1 MIISHKH
8 QFIFLKTTKTA
19 GTSVELA
26 LSRFC
31 GPNDIITPLS
41 AEEEEERREIGG
53 TPPQN
58 YLPTSRLQYTG
69 LDWWKLLSRGKPP
82 HRYMEHMPARKIRRR
97 VGDETWDRYFKFCI
111 ARNPW
116 DRVISQYYW
125 RQRDLSEE
133 EMPSIMEFLD
143 SKHTQS
149 LRRKGFR
156 LYTLKGEIA
165 VDKICRFE
173 ALQEDLEE
181 VRQHLGLPEPLT
193 LPRAKSG
200 IRKDKRHYSEVLNQA
215 EKERIGELFKEEIEL
230 MGYEYDPS
238 PTD

>member
-41 AEEEEERREIGG
+41 SEEEQKRREIGG

-58 YLPTSRLQYTG
+58 YLPTSRFQYTG
-69 LDWWKLLSRGKPP
+69 LDWWKLLSRGKTPN
-82 HRYMEHMPARKIRRR
+82 RYMEHMPARKIRRR
-97 VGDETWDRYFKFCI
+97 IGREAWNQYFKFCI

-125 RQRDLSEE
+125 RQKDLREE
-133 EMPSIMEFLD
+133 EMPSIMEFLE
-143 SKHTQS
+143 SRHTQS
-149 LRRKGFR
+149 LRRKGFN
-156 LYTLKGEIA
+156 LYTLGGEVV
-165 VDKICRFE
+165 VDKICLYEKLR
-173 ALQEDLEE
+173 EDLEE
-181 VRQHLGLPEPLT
+181 VRQHLELPESLE
-193 LPRAKSG
+193 LPKAKSG
-200 IRKDKRHYSEVLNQA
+200 IRRDKRHYSEVLSEA
-215 EKERIGELFKEEIEL
+215 EKNRIAELFKEEIQL
-230 MGYEYDPS
+230 LGYEY
-238 PTD
+238 

>member
-19 GTSVELA
+19 GTSIELA

-41 AEEEEERREIGG
+41 SEEEKIRQKIGG

-58 YLPTSRLQYTG
+58 YRPTSRFQYTG
-69 LDWWKLLSRGKPP
+69 RDWWKLLSRGKPP
-82 HRYMEHMPARKIRRR
+82 RRYREHMPARKIRRHVR
-97 VGDETWDRYFKFCI
+97 HETWNQYFKFCV

-125 RQRDLSEE
+125 RQRNLRQE

-149 LRRKGFR
+149 LLRKGFG
-156 LYTLKGEIA
+156 LYTLKGQVA
-165 VDKICRFE
+165 VDKICRYE
-173 ALQEDLEE
+173 SLEEDLEE
-181 VRQHLGLPEPLT
+181 VRQHLGLPEPLE
-193 LPRAKSG
+193 LPKAKSG
-200 IRKDKRHYSEVLNQA
+200 VRKDKRHYSDVLSEA
-215 EKERIGELFKEEIEL
+215 EKDRIADLFKDEIKL
-230 MGYEYDPS
+230 MGYQF
-238 PTD
+238 

>member
-31 GPNDIITPLS
+31 GSDDIITPLS
-41 AEEEEERREIGG
+41 SEEEEKRREIGG
-53 TPPQN
+53 MPPQN
-58 YLPTSRLQYTG
+58 YLPTSWRQYTG
-69 LDWWKLLSRGKPP
+69 LDWWKLLSRGKTPQ
-82 HRYMEHMPARKIRRR
+82 RYMEHMPARKIRRR
-97 VGDETWDRYFKFCI
+97 IGRETWDQYFKFCI

-125 RQRDLSEE
+125 RQKNLPEE

-149 LRRKGFR
+149 LLRKGFG
-156 LYTLKGEIA
+156 LYTLKGAVA
-165 VDKICRFE
+165 VDKICRYE
-173 ALQEDLEE
+173 SLVEDLEE
-181 VRQHLGLPEPLT
+181 VRLHLGLPDPLE
-193 LPRAKSG
+193 LPKAKSG
-200 IRKDKRHYSEVLNQA
+200 IRKDKRHYNEVLSEA
-215 EKERIGELFKEEIEL
+215 EKNRIAELFKDEIQL
-230 MGYEYDPS
+230 IGYEF
-238 PTD
+238 